1 MIFLVLLV
9 VWHRV
14 VLHFSFN
21 IIFITYLPMVLF
33 LEKKIKDLYMVY
45 FNSMCNY
52 INFPGVVRS
61 SGKRYMLTILTLIT
75 SANL

>member
-1 MIFLVLLV
+1 
-9 VWHRV
+9 
-14 VLHFSFN
+14 
-21 IIFITYLPMVLF
+21 MVLF

-45 FNSMCNY
+45 FNSMYNY